1 MIGTLLYNI
10 LENEPDGIIISENV
24 VSSEVF
30 YLVVNTEDKSLN
42 FLVRKDI
49 LLFSGIWELVKKN
62 EKFKFD

>member
-1 MIGTLLYNI
+1 LIGTLLYNI

-49 LLFSGIWELVKKN
+49 LLFSGIWELVKK
-62 EKFKFD
+62 K

>member
-10 LENEPDGIIISENV
+10 LENEPDGIIISESF